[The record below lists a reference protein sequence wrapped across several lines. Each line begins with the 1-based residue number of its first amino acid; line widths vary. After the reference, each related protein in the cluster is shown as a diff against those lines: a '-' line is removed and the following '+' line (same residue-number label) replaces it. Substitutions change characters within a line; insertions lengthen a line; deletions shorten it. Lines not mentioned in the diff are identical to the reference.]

1 MERNDDCPSWE
12 LQSEGNKKDWGKSY
26 VLYDVDKWLSGYC
39 YDCIFGCGL
48 RLIISV
54 SKLCGRDSVI

>member
-1 MERNDDCPSWE
+1 MIALAGSYRAKAI
-12 LQSEGNKKDWGKSY
+12 KKIGGKSY